1 VTDTSLWY
9 ASRTGDARGGGSR
22 APGPQRPVVISLRQV
37 RRRFPRAET
46 PAVEDLSLE
55 LTEGE
60 ILSLVGPSGSGKTT
74 VLRLIAGFERPDAGE
89 VWIAGR
95 QVAGAAVWVPPE
107 ARGVGMV
114 FQDYA
119 LFPHLTV
126 ADNVAFG
133 LHCVLA
139 AERGPR
145 TAEVLRLVGMDACAS
160 RYPHELSGGE
170 QQRVALARAL
180 APRPFAVLLDEPFS
194 NLDADLRAQVRDDVR
209 AILKGTGTSA
219 VFVTHDQ
226 EEALLLGD
234 RVALIRQGRL
244 EQIDTPEGIFHA
256 PKTRAVAA
264 FFGRADFLTAAV
276 TADGLLTEAGLLPQR
291 MVAANGEAPGSRLE
305 VLVRPDDLHISPS
318 PDGQGTVVDRLFVG
332 ADILYRVRMPSG
344 RIVQCRQPHTAR
356 LEPGARVAVRL
367 APGHPLVCFKD
378 GVAVETSD
386 GMSAGSPAVPSDV
399 R

>member
-1 VTDTSLWY
+1 M
-9 ASRTGDARGGGSR
+9 
-22 APGPQRPVVISLRQV
+22 ISLRQV
-37 RRRFPRAET
+37 WRHFAGGEA
-46 PAVEDLSLE
+46 PAVADLSLDVGR
-55 LTEGE
+55 GE
-60 ILSLVGPSGSGKTT
+60 VLSLVGPSGSGKTT

-95 QVAGAAVWVPPE
+95 QVAGPAAWVPPE

-114 FQDYA
+114 FQDYT

-126 ADNVAFG
+126 AENVAFG

-139 AERGPR
+139 AERRPR
-145 TAEVLRLVGMDACAS
+145 TAEVLRLVGMEGYAS
-160 RYPHELSGGE
+160 RYPHELSGGQ

-194 NLDADLRAQVRDDVR
+194 NLDADLRAQVREDVR
-209 AILKGTGTSA
+209 AILGATGTSA

-244 EQIDTPEGIFHA
+244 EQIDTPEAIFHA
-256 PKTRAVAA
+256 PKTQAIAA
-264 FFGRADFLTAAV
+264 FFGRADFLAAAA

-291 MVAANGEAPGSRLE
+291 VAAPQGGGPDGRLE
-305 VLVRPDDLHISPS
+305 ILVRPDDLHISPS

-332 ADILYRVRMPSG
+332 ADIIYRVRMPSG
-344 RIVQCRQPHTAR
+344 RVVHCRQPHTAR
-356 LEPGARVAVRL
+356 LERGARVAVRL
-367 APGHPLVCFKD
+367 APGHLLACFKD
-378 GVAVETSD
+378 GEAVETWD
-386 GMSAGSPAVPSDV
+386 GMSAGPPRFHRIPDEQNT